1 MKIKI
6 LGAHNTETLRTRHSC
21 FLIDDVL
28 AVDAGALTSHL
39 SARGLERL
47 KAVLLTHSH
56 YDHIRDIPALA
67 INLYLKSLTIDIYT
81 HQTAWNNLTA
91 HLLNDVIYPSYHQK
105 PLDKPTLRF
114 NPLVH
119 LHEEKIE
126 DYSILPVKVN
136 HAIPT
141 LGYQITA
148 SDGKSVFCS
157 GDTGGGLAETWRSIS
172 PDILFIE
179 VTAPNRWEEKLKNN
193 GHLTPHILQQE
204 LALFHKMKG
213 YFPSTFAVH
222 LNPGGEKEIKEE
234 LEKAGDVL
242 GIQIIPAR
250 EGMEIKIYNPNKLQ
264 ISNHK

>member
-6 LGAHNTETLRTRHSC
+6 LGAHNTETLRTKHTC
-21 FLIDDVL
+21 LLIDDVL

-39 SARGLERL
+39 SARGLMRL

-67 INLYLKSLTIDIYT
+67 INLYLKSLSIDIYT

-91 HLLNDVIYPSYHQK
+91 HLLNDVIYPSYHNK
-105 PLDKPTLRF
+105 PVDRPTLRF
-114 NPLVH
+114 HPLAH
-119 LHEEKIE
+119 LTAIKISA
-126 DYSILPVKVN
+126 YGILPVKVN

-141 LGYQITA
+141 LGYQIT
-148 SDGKSVFCS
+148 SPEGKSIFYS
-157 GDTGGGLAETWRSIS
+157 GDTGGGLSEVWQNIS
-172 PDILFIE
+172 PDVLLIE

-193 GHLTPHILQQE
+193 GHLTPHLLQKE

-222 LNPGGEKEIKEE
+222 LNPGGEKEIREE
-234 LEKAGDVL
+234 LEQAGDIL
-242 GIQIIPAR
+242 GIHIIPAH
-250 EGMEIKIYNPNKLQ
+250 EGMQLQ
-264 ISNHK
+264 L